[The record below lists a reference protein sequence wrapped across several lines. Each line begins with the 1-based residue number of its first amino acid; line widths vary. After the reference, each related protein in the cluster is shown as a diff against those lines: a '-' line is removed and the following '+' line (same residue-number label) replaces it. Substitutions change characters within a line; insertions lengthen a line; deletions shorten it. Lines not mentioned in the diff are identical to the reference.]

1 VLLSV
6 VCSVGSDSAAAA
18 HAPFSERP
26 LRYAHHVYF
35 KQPNAHAAPPG
46 PAPRLRLY
54 AKAVRLACGS
64 AMCPT
69 STHTAR
75 PVERCPSPASPP
87 SNHSERPR
95 RGGTPSYEHDVGGAS
110 VHPEEKVAS
119 PIYFWQAFRCRAVK
133 LPLRSQRPCSP
144 SDSVYSLS
152 EVQTACHRPY
162 TFLIWKERPPHSP
175 CTTLTPQTRPNFLKW
190 SPEYRVASPIYL

>member
-1 VLLSV
+1 MCVLNVNPDRPTKPGRNIFRQPRAWPRASAPL
-6 VCSVGSDSAAAA
+6 SAARPPMVMASRVIALLLLA
-18 HAPFSERP
+18 HGKLKRVQTLPQWEA
-26 LRYAHHVYF
+26 
-35 KQPNAHAAPPG
+35 G
-46 PAPRLRLY
+46 
-54 AKAVRLACGS
+54 
-64 AMCPT
+64 
-69 STHTAR
+69 
-75 PVERCPSPASPP
+75 
-87 SNHSERPR
+87 
-95 RGGTPSYEHDVGGAS
+95 

-162 TFLIWKERPPHSP
+162 TFLIWKERAPHSP